1 MKITSI
7 NKENFQNI
15 EKFTTHIPKVNQ
27 TKVAENIDK
36 NTVKSENKI
45 AGEWQMDILNNAIEK
60 LANSIQPSDN
70 HPLSLVSNYPI
81 DDFTEAINE
90 LKKVKSEILFS
101 EGTQAQANID
111 AINLLELFKD

>member
-7 NKENFQNI
+7 NKEKFQNI
-15 EKFTTHIPKVNQ
+15 EKFTTHLAKSNVAKVS
-27 TKVAENIDK
+27 ENIDTNSIKSDVKFLKEWK
-36 NTVKSENKI
+36 N
-45 AGEWQMDILNNAIEK
+45 DILSSALEK

-81 DDFTEAINE
+81 DDFSEAWNE
-90 LKKVKSEILFS
+90 LKKLRVDILS
-101 EGTQAQANID
+101 NEGTKAQANLE